1 MPKFNA
7 FAIYGGYMQERT
19 MTVYTTRN
27 ILQFAAYCGVDPEEI
42 CAAAGLEPEMLTMPD
57 QRIPGSLHAAVWREA
72 VKQTGDENFGLHLG
86 EAFNLGTFGIVGYI
100 MLNCETLGEVFDKI
114 GRYNQ
119 LFCKSASLRF
129 SVSNG
134 MVFFDYDYNMAGMA
148 GHLQNHLVEELRYAV
163 ECTFVSLLKATA
175 YLTGKSL
182 SLSAAWFQHTP
193 LETTTE
199 YDRIF
204 QTDVQFSKPI
214 SRLMFDANCLDW
226 AILSSNPA
234 LLPLFEQY
242 AEGMLHD
249 IHLIQGHT
257 NNVTKDYTQ
266 RVIQAIA
273 QRLTGD
279 LPTIGAIAQELA
291 ISARHLQ
298 RELQAEG
305 TSFQK
310 LLDATRKELAL
321 QHLKNPTV
329 PIHAIAF
336 LLGFS
341 EPSAFNRAF
350 RRWTGS
356 TPGTYRL
363 SDETRKMTGEKRNPT
378 KVSGYLNRT

>member
-1 MPKFNA
+1 
-7 FAIYGGYMQERT
+7 MQERT

-27 ILQFAAYCGVDPEEI
+27 ILQFAAYCGVDPGEI
-42 CAAAGLEPEMLTMPD
+42 CAAAGLEPEMLKMPD

-100 MLNCETLGEVFDKI
+100 MINCQTLGEVFDKI

-119 LFCKSASLRF
+119 LFCKSASLHF

-134 MVFFDYDYNMAGMA
+134 MVFFDYDYNMTS
-148 GHLQNHLVEELRYAV
+148 HLQNHLVEELRYAV
-163 ECTFVSLLKATA
+163 ECTFVSLLKATVD
-175 YLTGKSL
+175 LTGKSL

-193 LETTTE
+193 LENTAE
-199 YDRIF
+199 YARIF
-204 QTDVQFSKPI
+204 QTEVEFLKPI
-214 SRLMFDANCLDW
+214 SCLIFDADCLDW

-242 AEGMLHD
+242 AEGMLSD
-249 IHLIQGHT
+249 MHLIQ
-257 NNVTKDYTQ
+257 NSTKNYTQ
-266 RVIQAIA
+266 RVMQAIA
-273 QRLTGD
+273 QQLTGD

-350 RRWTGS
+350 KRWTGS

-363 SDETRKMTGEKRNPT
+363 SDETQKIT
-378 KVSGYLNRT
+378 S